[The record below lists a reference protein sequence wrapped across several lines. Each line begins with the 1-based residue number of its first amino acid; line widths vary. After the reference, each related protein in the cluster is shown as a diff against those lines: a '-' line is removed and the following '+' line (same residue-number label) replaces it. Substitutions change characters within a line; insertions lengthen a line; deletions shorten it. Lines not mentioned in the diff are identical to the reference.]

1 MNKNIYNQV
10 STTKI
15 VWNILHSY
23 GFKLFAFC
31 FLCLI
36 GASSWAADTYIYRSD
51 TRITLDSP
59 SFKVKFRYYDADG
72 NNAYWTDPP
81 QLYINGEYVCT
92 LDCIPTGN
100 DGDDKAKEVR
110 PIDGDWV
117 SYETSD
123 YYIVLINPHLSTETT
138 KDPVTS
144 YDVYVE
150 VLPKYIDTERSN
162 YNIKICGNWR
172 TNHVA
177 GIGDGTFYRELS
189 CNIDIDRGIFSSK
202 KGTFTRPTDKV
213 IQYNVNDLKQPSK
226 DYKYGFYFYD
236 NDDYKKELSKTILP
250 EKVLNTENL
259 VRITGMSNT
268 TDYTFYTRQTL
279 ENDSISYGKSGK
291 TGKVK
296 FYRNEGKSDLIK
308 GFYSPKNLSLAPS
321 SQWDKSVYINWEIT
335 NSKKDKDGKWHVY
348 RKNGKYN
355 NTEEYTLLA
364 KLDALSYT
372 DESAELNYNK
382 EYTYKVAFVPSE
394 WTQEGGTMAIASD
407 LSTYNKEPVKI
418 KFENNLFS
426 NFNITAGETEATL
439 RWNVPGFPNSNYK
452 IKINRRLS
460 SLNDDAWET
469 IHEIPVTNPKETDY
483 EWTDKTLNSPC
494 DVYDYLLSVNTT
506 DSVFTSSIE
515 SGKLTSTTTITEV
528 KASYGDYADMVRI
541 HWKVKQVGTAP
552 STFEV
557 YRRMLGDETSQWTKI
572 HTIVGT
578 NDSYSYED
586 LSATP
591 GEYYEYRVQSSI
603 TCDPGPSNTTY
614 KSTDGF
620 AMATGSVSGR
630 ITYGTGMAVKGAK
643 VRAVLAADADY
654 TPKNSQFHS
663 LMVSNVNGGITLP
676 IDKDKAKTL
685 ASEDGS
691 FSTQMWFRIGSKSSD
706 TPMLLDVYNNF
717 SIWAKRDSTEGGWN
731 MMMRVPGTNS
741 NYQDVDAGMHVTTD
755 VFYHLTYT
763 YERPT
768 NTWTLYLTKDTAIIA
783 KHTFQAG
790 KGIDLTKIPESKR
803 AIAFGTNISKLDQ
816 YMFNGFID
824 DIRWWRK
831 ALTEEEILRN
841 YGRQLAGY
849 ENDLALY
856 WPLNEN
862 INGQTTAYDYSKT
875 NDIANGMHGNIG
887 PGSKP
892 MPITAPYEEL
902 SICNY
907 TNEEGEYTITG
918 IPLLGEGVTYD
929 IIPSMG
935 IHRFS
940 TEKEPL
946 FISKNSIE
954 HSSIDFMDV
963 SSFKVEGVV
972 YYENTRH
979 PVEGCKIKID
989 GEGCV
994 YNNRE
999 AKTDSEGR
1007 FTISVP
1013 IGEHYITIEKQGHTF
1028 ENGGRYPADPDSVGL
1043 THNFDRE
1050 INGLS
1055 FTDVTKATV
1064 VGRVCGGNIQAA
1076 MPMVF
1081 GKSVANIGQ
1090 AVITLQ
1096 PEKDC
1101 KMNVVEI
1108 QDELSSQIVNNK
1120 DSILYTNPQ
1129 DTTIR
1134 SIAYVKGGNDEDVK
1148 TIVITTDPKSGEFIA
1163 ELPPVPYKVVSVVV
1177 PQHPDS
1183 TNLFSSSLP
1192 RLDASNMLQ
1201 STTDELIVSIDDT
1214 LTCEYNAS
1222 LVMCYRSQPVL
1233 EVTDTAHIDGAFGEI
1248 NAEVHQLDGSVESQ
1262 ATYTKDAVSNTIK
1275 YKFGYPVYITG
1286 NRYGMF
1292 LKAYEMYT
1300 NHDND
1305 NLVNDT
1311 VPLSGVG
1318 VQISNEFDGQTLVWA
1333 ANDTLATPGQIED
1346 IAETDMEL
1354 STLGTGRYAF
1364 LGGLPNIQGDHTLTM
1379 NIVYEVDGVTYSWRP
1394 TDDPFKALVL
1404 GGLPTGSNFVTEG
1417 PSEIIG
1423 VLRDPPGSNSYSMW
1437 EKGTVIERDKYSQI
1451 GFGLEDLDF
1460 RAKFKLGM
1468 SIKAAAGAP
1477 GLYNISIVDAIM
1489 DIDIG
1494 LTTDLH
1500 FVAADYDLAPYC
1512 NIKKTTTFS
1521 KSISTSSSSDFVGAN
1536 GDVFV
1541 GNSTNLT
1548 FGEEREVGLYQI
1560 SNDSIIVDTKDIVS
1574 VGQSFDTHF
1583 AYTQYYI
1590 ENTLIP
1596 NLKLLRNDV
1605 LLPRGTEVN
1614 VTNLKEAKF
1623 VSKLDPTH
1631 PNYGTSNSDKKAWG
1645 EQASDS
1651 TDGPSYTY
1659 YAPKNVTTTDSILYY
1674 NEQIALWEKHLEDN
1688 ESAKVTAIKSNEP
1701 ETNISFDGG
1710 TVYEH
1715 DFQYKNATEGHRID
1729 LDYKTL
1735 INFGVEKGGEFNE
1748 TTGFIFRFN
1757 FNLGPAAIYHD
1768 EDLTFETKGSKYVLA
1783 DAQFTD
1789 AFSVDVYGSPDQTSP
1804 IFYTRGGQSSCP
1816 YEGAVYT
1823 KYHQEGTII
1832 SQPTMQIEVPKL
1844 YCENNM
1850 QTGIPAG
1857 GKAYFT
1863 LELQNNSEIDCDTW
1877 YNLSVVE
1884 ESNPHGAQLLV
1895 DGLGVAR
1902 SYKINGG
1909 KSIIK
1914 TLTLEQGDPSVFDY
1928 ENIKIRLSSQ
1938 CQADPTG
1945 VNGEIADTISLSAYF
1960 VPTCSDIR
1968 LHVLNPTLN
1977 SNTGAVLN
1985 LVVDAYDLN
1994 HKNLRGIE
2002 LQYKVEGDEDWT
2014 VLEKYVT
2021 HEEYKVNNE
2030 ILLEEPEINY
2040 SFDMTHLPDQNYL
2053 FRAITICGAEENPV
2067 NNETPE
2073 ELVVKDMSKPTLIAL
2088 PSPTDGIYNIGD
2100 EISVVFNEEIRDGG
2114 ITKDNISVKG
2124 VLHDAIIEHKV
2135 AFQSNGT
2142 SPAST
2147 ESTFDLYNNE
2157 FTIGL
2162 WMNYSAPGT
2171 ILSHGTTENNF
2182 KAEITPDNLLMIS
2195 VAGKDTIVSKTQMK
2209 PNTWLYLN
2217 ISVEPY
2223 NETHAKINASCAF
2236 DAESRELIKEGLLAT
2251 HYGRG
2256 VFNIGGSMIGAIHDV
2271 TLWNHVR
2278 SAEKAF
2284 SSMYNSFAPYTSGLI
2299 GYWKMTEGKG
2309 LIAHDSARNRHMA
2322 MPSNNSW
2329 FLNSPN
2335 ISMHLP
2341 EDGYANV
2348 NISNCPMSATDD
2360 FLVELWFKGDKSI
2373 VGQDTLRSS
2382 VLAIG
2387 DSILDIRTKPSR
2399 LGYTIEIETKGNTKK
2414 ANVENSLDQSW
2425 HHIALNV
2432 LNGTKGTSTLYYDGE
2447 VCTQFN
2453 AGELPPL
2460 AYDQITLGA
2469 RMTINSNGD
2478 TTYSQ
2483 TMKNAAFDE
2492 LRIWK
2497 GTYSAGFIRENMH
2510 KRVDNDLDGLVA
2522 YYPFEKNKLDEYG
2535 QPIMEPDA
2543 SDYSKVPSSIPAKI
2557 FTNTGKES
2565 TDWSSETDVPSLQST
2580 PLQQNVPFSF
2590 VASNRKIAITPT
2602 ADLAQMEG
2610 TTLTISLK
2618 GIYDSNNNIAENIT
2632 WTALVR
2638 QNPLNWIV
2646 NEMNLSKNVDESL
2659 EFHAEISNNG
2669 TETEYWRLD
2678 GIPVWL
2684 EVNNETGTLL
2694 PGEKVKLNFNVLSS
2708 AGIGR
2713 HETVIYLVGNNNI
2726 NTALNIQ
2733 LTVTGD
2739 KPNWNVNPAAYEHS
2753 MAFIGK
2759 LHFINGISNNPDNIV
2774 AAFVKDTICVGV
2786 ASPTYVKRYD
2796 TYFVM
2801 MSIYG
2806 NEPGQKIHF
2815 KAYDANQGIIHHSLI
2830 ASKNKEKVDIYFT
2843 TGKASEGSFDEP
2855 ITLTTTGEIEQVIK
2869 INKGWTWLSLNVEKL
2884 TGSTPNA
2891 VLKPLNCDSTTLLK
2905 GKLSYTQ
2912 YNVESGEW
2920 EGELDTMK
2928 TTEMYKLKYHQS
2940 TSLPVVG
2947 RKVFPNAMPIEV
2959 DPAWNWI
2966 GYIPQNS
2973 MSIADALASLNPQDG
2988 DWIKNQYDF
2997 AVFDSYEWQGT
3008 LKAMTPGEGY
3018 LFYSSM
3024 PQTRTLTYPEATV
3037 AKSRIWRMSDTDNT
3051 ETLRNSD
3058 YPNSMNVIAVVMDG
3072 ETVIH
3077 DAKVYVYADEELR
3090 GQSMVTQKDDRH
3102 FITIHGEDNGAKLRF
3117 EVDID
3122 GKRMEIANPIYFAKD
3137 VLVGSPSQP
3146 YLIQLDNTTSID
3158 CIHIS
3163 NDDDWM
3169 NIVSDSEL
3177 KSVDI
3182 YGLEGRKVYSGTSLG
3197 TMTKVKIQHF
3207 VSGVYVIVLK
3217 TEDGKVFTLSLVK

>member
-36 GASSWAADTYIYRSD
+36 GASSRAADTYMNPVD
-51 TRITLDSP
+51 TKISLDSP
-59 SFKVKFRYYDADG
+59 SFKVEFRYYDADG
-72 NNAYWTDPP
+72 NNAYWTAPP
-81 QLYINGEYVCT
+81 KLYINGEYVCT

-100 DGDDKAKEVR
+100 DGDDDAESLRKYNE
-110 PIDGDWV
+110 DWV
-117 SYETSD
+117 YYNTDD
-123 YYIVLINPHLSTETT
+123 YYVVLIDPRQPEGTT
-138 KDPVTS
+138 N
-144 YDVYVE
+144 YYVYVE

-162 YNIKICGNWR
+162 YTISIRGNWR
-172 TNHVA
+172 TNDFA
-177 GIGDGTFYRELS
+177 GETKSKNLE
-189 CNIDIDRGIFSSK
+189 CTIDIDRGIFYSK
-202 KGTFTRPTDKV
+202 KGNFTRPTDKV

-226 DYKYGFYFYD
+226 GYKYGFYFYD
-236 NDDYKKELSKTILP
+236 NDDYKKEISKTILP
-250 EKVLNTENL
+250 EDVLNTENL

-268 TDYTFYTRQTL
+268 TDYTLYTRQTL

-291 TGKVK
+291 SGKVK

-321 SQWDKSVYINWEIT
+321 SQWDKSVYINWEIS
-335 NSKKDKDGKWHVY
+335 NSKKDNDGKWHVY

-439 RWNVPGFPNSNYK
+439 RWNVPGFPDSNYK

-460 SLNDDAWET
+460 NLNDDAWET
-469 IHEIPVTNPKETDY
+469 IHEIPVTNPKQTDY

-494 DVYDYLLSVNTT
+494 DIYDYLLSVNTA

-557 YRRMLGDETSQWTKI
+557 YRRMLGDATSQWTKI
-572 HTIVGT
+572 HTTVGT
-578 NDSYSYED
+578 SDSYSYED

-620 AMATGSVSGR
+620 AMATGIVSGR
-630 ITYGTGMAVKGAK
+630 ITYGTGMGVKGVK

-663 LMVSNVNGGITLP
+663 MMVSNVSGGITLP
-676 IDKDKAKTL
+676 LDKDKAKTL

-790 KGIDLTKIPESKR
+790 KDIDLTKIPENKR

-841 YGRQLAGY
+841 YGRQLAGN
-849 ENDLALY
+849 ENNLALY

-902 SICNY
+902 SICSY
-907 TNEEGEYTITG
+907 TNADGTYTITG
-918 IPLLGEGVTYD
+918 IPLQGEGVTYD

-935 IHRFS
+935 IHSFS
-940 TEKEPL
+940 IEKEPL
-946 FISKNSIE
+946 FISKNSMV
-954 HSSIDFMDV
+954 HNSIDFMDV

-989 GEGCV
+989 GEGCF

-1013 IGEHYITIEKQGHTF
+1013 IGEHYISIEKQGHTF
-1028 ENGGRYPADPDSVGL
+1028 ENGGRYPADPDSLGL

-1055 FTDVTKATV
+1055 FTDFTKATV

-1108 QDELSSQIVNNK
+1108 QDELSSDIVNNK
-1120 DSILYTNPQ
+1120 DSISYTNPNN
-1129 DTTIR
+1129 DIK
-1134 SIAYVKGGNDEDVK
+1134 SLAYVKGGDDEDVK

-1201 STTDELIVSIDDT
+1201 STTDELIIPIEGTTENDT
-1214 LTCEYNAS
+1214 LTCEYHAS
-1222 LVMCYRSQPVL
+1222 LVMCYRSQPQL
-1233 EVTDTAHIDGAFGEI
+1233 EVSDSAHVDGAFGDI
-1248 NAEVHQLDGSVESQ
+1248 LAEVNNLDGSVDTLE
-1262 ATYTKDAVSNTIK
+1262 TYSLNPENGAPIYK
-1275 YKFGYPVYITG
+1275 YDYPVYSTG
-1286 NRYGMF
+1286 KRYSML
-1292 LKAYEMYT
+1292 LKAYELYA

-1305 NLVNDT
+1305 NIVNDT
-1311 VPLSGVG
+1311 VPLSGASVR
-1318 VQISNEFDGQTLVWA
+1318 ISNEFDGKTLVWG
-1333 ANDTLATPGQIED
+1333 ANDTLATPGQIEKV
-1346 IAETDMEL
+1346 AETPMEL
-1354 STLGTGRYAF
+1354 STLGTARYAF

-1379 NIVYEVDGVTYSWRP
+1379 NIVYEVDGVTYSWKP

-1417 PSEIIG
+1417 PRDIIG

-1437 EKGTVIERDKYSQI
+1437 EKGTVIERDMYST
-1451 GFGLEDLDF
+1451 GVFNVEDLDL
-1460 RAKFKLGM
+1460 RVKL
-1468 SIKAAAGAP
+1468 KAGATTEEALGVP
-1477 GLYNISIVDAIM
+1477 GIYTIMELQSIA

-1494 LTTDLH
+1494 LTTDFSVGH
-1500 FVAADYDLAPYC
+1500 TEYDNKYT
-1512 NIKKTTTFS
+1512 IKKTTTFS
-1521 KSISTSSSSDFVGAN
+1521 ESISTSSSSDFVGAN

-1574 VGQSFDTHF
+1574 VGQSFETFF

-1605 LLPRGTEVN
+1605 LLPRGTQVN

-1631 PNYGTSNSDKKAWG
+1631 PNYGTSNNDKKAWG

-1659 YAPKNVTTTDSILYY
+1659 YAPQEVTTTDSILHY
-1674 NEQIALWEKHLEDN
+1674 NEQIAQWKKFLEDN
-1688 ESAKVTAIKSNEP
+1688 ESAKVTAIKSNKSEK
-1701 ETNISFDGG
+1701 NISFDGG
-1710 TVYEH
+1710 SVYEH
-1715 DFQYKNATEGHRID
+1715 DYQYKNATDGYLTNLEW
-1729 LDYKTL
+1729 KTL
-1735 INFGVEKGGEFNE
+1735 LNFGIES
-1748 TTGFIFRFN
+1748 GFSINKVGFSGRFN
-1757 FNLGPAAIYHD
+1757 FNVGPGATHHSEKVD
-1768 EDLTFETKGSKYVLA
+1768 SETKVSKYVLA

-1909 KSIIK
+1909 KSITK

-1945 VNGEIADTISLSAYF
+1945 VNGEIADTISISAYF

-1977 SNTGAVLN
+1977 SNTGAVQN

-2021 HEEYKVNNE
+2021 KEEYKVNNE
-2030 ILLEEPEINY
+2030 ILLKEPEINY

-2147 ESTFDLYNNE
+2147 ESTFELYNNE
-2157 FTIGL
+2157 FTTGL

-2309 LIAHDSARNRHMA
+2309 LIAHDSARNRHMT

-2447 VCTQFN
+2447 VCAQFN

-2469 RMTINSNGD
+2469 RMSINSNGD

-2510 KRVDNDLDGLVA
+2510 KRVDNDLNGLVA

-2543 SDYSKVPSSIPAKI
+2543 SDHSKVPSSIPAKI

-2610 TTLTISLK
+2610 TTLTVSLK

-2638 QNPLNWIV
+2638 QNPLNWTV

-2815 KAYDANQGIIHHSLI
+2815 KAYDANQGIIYHSLST
-2830 ASKNKEKVDIYFT
+2830 SKNGKLENILFKTD
-2843 TGKASEGSFDEP
+2843 KASEGSFEEP
-2855 ITLTTTGEIEQVIK
+2855 VILTTTGEIEQVIK
-2869 INKGWTWLSLNVEKL
+2869 INKGWTWLSLNVDKSSE
-2884 TGSTPNA
+2884 STPST
-2891 VLKPLNCDSTTLLK
+2891 VLKPLNCDSTALLK
-2905 GKLSYTQ
+2905 GKLSFAQ
-2912 YNVESGEW
+2912 YNAENEEW
-2920 EGELDTMK
+2920 QGELKSLTV
-2928 TTEMYKLKYHQS
+2928 TEMYKLKYHQQ

-2947 RKVFPNAMPIEV
+2947 RRVNPNATPISI
-2959 DPAWNWI
+2959 DSGWNWI
-2966 GYIPQNS
+2966 GYIPRTS
-2973 MSIADALASLNPQDG
+2973 LSVADALASLNPQDG
-2988 DWIKNQYDF
+2988 DWVKNQYDF
-2997 AVFDSYEWQGT
+2997 AVFDNYEWQGT

-3182 YGLEGRKVYSGTSLG
+3182 YGLEGRKVYSGTSLD

-3207 VSGVYVIVLK
+3207 VSGVYIIVLK

>member
-36 GASSWAADTYIYRSD
+36 GASSRAADTYMNPVD
-51 TRITLDSP
+51 TKISLDSP
-59 SFKVKFRYYDADG
+59 SFKVEFRYYDADG
-72 NNAYWTDPP
+72 NNAYWTGHPK
-81 QLYINGEYVCT
+81 LYINNKEICT

-100 DGDDKAKEVR
+100 GGDDDAEDLR
-110 PIDGDWV
+110 DYDNDWV
-117 SYETSD
+117 SYDTDD
-123 YYIVLINPHLSTETT
+123 YYIVLINPYKTGS
-138 KDPVTS
+138 S
-144 YDVYVE
+144 YWVYVE
-150 VLPKYIDTERSN
+150 VMPKYIDTERSN

-189 CNIDIDRGIFSSK
+189 CDIDIEKGIFSK
-202 KGTFTRPTDKV
+202 KNGDFTRPGDGI
-213 IQYNVNDLKQPSK
+213 IQYNVTGLKEHNK
-226 DYKYGFYFYD
+226 GYKYGFYFYD
-236 NDDYKKELSKTILP
+236 NDDYKKELSKT
-250 EKVLNTENL
+250 VLAKDVVNTGNS

-279 ENDSISYGKSGK
+279 EKEGVKYGSENK
-291 TGKVK
+291 TGNVK
-296 FYRNEGKSDLIK
+296 FYRNVEESDLIK
-308 GFYSPKNLSLAPS
+308 GFCSPKNLSLAPS

-335 NSKKDKDGKWHVY
+335 NSKKDNDGRWYIY

-355 NTEEYTLLA
+355 DAEEYSLLA

-394 WTQEGGTMAIASD
+394 WTQEGGTMSIASD

-439 RWNVPGFPNSNYK
+439 RWNVPGFPNSNSNYK

-460 SLNDDAWET
+460 SLNDDSWET
-469 IHEIPVTNPKETDY
+469 IHEIPVTNPKQTDY
-483 EWTDKTLNSPC
+483 EWSDKTLNSPC
-494 DVYDYLLSVNTT
+494 DVYDYFLSVNTT
-506 DSVFTSSIE
+506 DSVFTSPTE
-515 SGKLTSTTTITEV
+515 SGKLNSTTTITEV
-528 KASYGDYADMVRI
+528 KASYGDYANMVRI

-557 YRRMLGDETSQWTKI
+557 YRRMLGDATSQWTKI
-572 HTIVGT
+572 HTTVGT

-603 TCDPGPSNTTY
+603 TCDPGPSNITY

-620 AMATGSVSGR
+620 AMSTGIVSGR
-630 ITYGTGMAVKGAK
+630 ITYGTGMGVKGVK
-643 VRAVLAADADY
+643 VSAVLASDADY
-654 TPKNSQFHS
+654 TPQKSQFHS
-663 LMVSNVNGGITLP
+663 LMVSNVSGGITLP
-676 IDKDKAKTL
+676 LDKDKAKTL

-768 NTWTLYLTKDTAIIA
+768 NTWTLYLTKDAAIIA

-790 KGIDLTKIPESKR
+790 KDIDLTKIPESKR

-824 DIRWWRK
+824 DVRWWRK

-841 YGRQLAGY
+841 YGRQLAGN
-849 ENDLALY
+849 ENNLALY

-902 SICNY
+902 SICSY
-907 TNEEGEYTITG
+907 TNADGTYTITG
-918 IPLLGEGVTYD
+918 IPLQGEGVTYD

-935 IHRFS
+935 IHSFS

-946 FISKNSIE
+946 FISKNSMV
-954 HSSIDFMDV
+954 HNSIDFMDV

-979 PVEGCKIKID
+979 PVEGCNIKID
-989 GEGCV
+989 GEGCF

-1013 IGEHYITIEKQGHTF
+1013 IGEHYISIEKQGHTF
-1028 ENGGRYPADPDSVGL
+1028 ENGGRYPADPDSLGL

-1050 INGLS
+1050 INSLS

-1120 DSILYTNPQ
+1120 DSISYTNPNN
-1129 DTTIR
+1129 DIK
-1134 SIAYVKGGNDEDVK
+1134 SLAYVKGGDDEDVK

-1201 STTDELIVSIDDT
+1201 PTTDELIIPIEGTTENDT
-1214 LTCEYNAS
+1214 LTCEYHAS
-1222 LVMCYRSQPVL
+1222 LVMRYRSQPQL
-1233 EVTDTAHIDGAFGEI
+1233 EVSDSAHVDGAFGDI
-1248 NAEVHQLDGSVESQ
+1248 LAEVNNLDGSVDTLETYSLNPESG
-1262 ATYTKDAVSNTIK
+1262 APIYK
-1275 YKFGYPVYITG
+1275 YGYPVYSTG
-1286 NRYGMF
+1286 NRYSML
-1292 LKAYEMYT
+1292 LKAYELYT

-1305 NLVNDT
+1305 NIVNDT
-1311 VPLSGVG
+1311 VPLSGVN
-1318 VQISNEFDGQTLVWA
+1318 VRISNEFDGETLVWG
-1333 ANDTLATPGQIED
+1333 ANDTLATPGQIEKV
-1346 IAETDMEL
+1346 AETPMEL
-1354 STLGTGRYAF
+1354 SALGTARYAF

-1379 NIVYEVDGVTYSWRP
+1379 NIVYEVDGITYSWKP

-1404 GGLPTGSNFVTEG
+1404 GGLPTGSNFVTKG
-1417 PSEIIG
+1417 PNEIIG
-1423 VLRDPPGSNSYSMW
+1423 VLRDPPGSNSYAM
-1437 EKGTVIERDKYSQI
+1437 IEQGVVSETNKRSTSYLKVDNSGFNVKLKCGGSVTTAT
-1451 GFGLEDLDF
+1451 GFGIYTINRLES
-1460 RAKFKLGM
+1460 R
-1468 SIKAAAGAP
+1468 
-1477 GLYNISIVDAIM
+1477 V
-1489 DIDIG
+1489 DIDLG
-1494 LTTDLH
+1494 LTTDVYWH
-1500 FVAADYDLAPYC
+1500 PEKWSNSSREV
-1512 NIKKTTTFS
+1512 TTFT
-1521 KSISTSSSSDFVGAN
+1521 KSVSTSSSNDFVGAK
-1536 GDVFV
+1536 GDIYI
-1541 GNSTNLT
+1541 GKSTNIT
-1548 FGEEREVGLYQI
+1548 FGKEREVGLYKTT
-1560 SNDSIIVDTKDIVS
+1560 NDSIIVDTQEIIA
-1574 VGQSFDTHF
+1574 VGQDFDTHF
-1583 AYTQYYI
+1583 MYTQYYI

-1596 NLKLLRNDV
+1596 NLISLRNNL
-1605 LLPRGTEVN
+1605 LLPSGTKVDEG
-1614 VTNLKEAKF
+1614 NLKEAKF

-1631 PNYGTSNSDKKAWG
+1631 PNYGTSNSDKEVWK

-1651 TDGPSYTY
+1651 TDTDGPSYTY
-1659 YAPKNVTTTDSILYY
+1659 YLPINASSIDSVLFY
-1674 NEQIALWEKHLEDN
+1674 NEQIAAWETHLRKN
-1688 ESAKVTAIKSNEP
+1688 
-1701 ETNISFDGG
+1701 ETNKANAIATNKPSKNISLDGG
-1710 TVYEH
+1710 TIYEDSYIKSIGDG
-1715 DFQYKNATEGHRID
+1715 DFYE
-1729 LDYKTL
+1729 LDYDVLFNGSIETGGA
-1735 INFGVEKGGEFNE
+1735 INESFGIYGKLFCKIGGGKHE
-1748 TTGFIFRFN
+1748 TTDTMKDTVTTCKF
-1757 FNLGPAAIYHD
+1757 
-1768 EDLTFETKGSKYVLA
+1768 VLA
-1783 DAQFTD
+1783 DGQFTD
-1789 AFSVDVYGSPDQTSP
+1789 AFSIDIYDNETGISP

-1909 KSIIK
+1909 KSITK
-1914 TLTLEQGDPSVFDY
+1914 TLTLEQGDPSVFNY

-1945 VNGEIADTISLSAYF
+1945 VNGEIADTISISAYF

-2014 VLEKYVT
+2014 ILERYVT

-2195 VAGKDTIVSKTQMK
+2195 IAGKDTIVSKTQMK

-2309 LIAHDSARNRHMA
+2309 LIAHDSARNRHLT

-2335 ISMHLP
+2335 ISLHLP
-2341 EDGYANV
+2341 ENGYANV
-2348 NISNCPMSATDD
+2348 NISNCPTSATDD
-2360 FLVELWFKGDKSI
+2360 YLIELWFKGDKTI
-2373 VGQDTLRSS
+2373 IEQDTLRSS
-2382 VLAIG
+2382 IFTIG
-2387 DSILDIRTKPSR
+2387 DSLLDISTRPAR
-2399 LGYTIEIETKGNTKK
+2399 LGYNIEIETNGKIKKTK
-2414 ANVENSLDQSW
+2414 VDNSLDQSW

-2447 VCTQFN
+2447 ICAQFK

-2460 AYDQITLGA
+2460 SYEQLTLGA
-2469 RMTINSNGD
+2469 RMTINSKGD
-2478 TTYSQ
+2478 TIYTQ
-2483 TMKNAAFDE
+2483 TLKNAAFDE

-2497 GTYSAGFIRENMH
+2497 GTYSAGVIRENMH
-2510 KRVDNDLDGLVA
+2510 KRIDNDLDGLVA
-2522 YYPFEKNKLDEYG
+2522 YYPFEKNKLDDYG
-2535 QPIMEPDA
+2535 QPIMEADA
-2543 SDYSKVPSSIPAKI
+2543 SDHSKVPSSTPAKV
-2557 FTNTGKES
+2557 FTNTGQES
-2565 TDWSSETDVPSLQST
+2565 TDWSSENDVPSLQSA
-2580 PLQQNVPFSF
+2580 PLQQNVPFTF
-2590 VASNRKIAITPT
+2590 VASNRKILITPT

-2610 TTLTISLK
+2610 ATLTVSLK
-2618 GIYDSNNNIAENIT
+2618 GIYDKNNNIAENIT
-2632 WTALVR
+2632 WTALVS
-2638 QNPLNWIV
+2638 QNPLNWTV
-2646 NEMNLSKNVDESL
+2646 NEMSLSKNVNESL
-2659 EFHAEISNNG
+2659 EFHAEITNNG
-2669 TETEYWRLD
+2669 TEAEYWRLD
-2678 GIPVWL
+2678 GMPIWL
-2684 EVNNETGTLL
+2684 ETSNETGTLL
-2694 PGEKVKLNFNVLSS
+2694 PGEKTTLNFNVLSS

-2713 HETVIYLVGNNNI
+2713 HEAVMYLVGNNNI

-2739 KPNWNVNPAAYEHS
+2739 KPNWSVNPAAYENS
-2753 MAFIGK
+2753 MSFIGK
-2759 LHFINGISNNPDNIV
+2759 LNLTHGLSDNPDNIV
-2774 AAFVKDTICVGV
+2774 AAFVRDTICVGV
-2786 ASPTYVKRYD
+2786 ANPTYVKRYD

-2806 NEPGQKIHF
+2806 NNSNEKIHF
-2815 KAYDANQGIIHHSLI
+2815 KSYDANQGIIHHSLI

-3018 LFYSSM
+3018 LFYSAI
-3024 PQTRTLTYPEATV
+3024 PQTRTLTYPDAIV
-3037 AKSRIWRMSDTDNT
+3037 AEGRIRKMSNLDNT
-3051 ETLRNSD
+3051 ETWHNTN
-3058 YPNSMNVIAVVMDG
+3058 YPNNMNVIAIVMDG
-3072 ETVIH
+3072 ETVVH
-3077 DAKVYVYADEELR
+3077 DAKVYVYAEQELR
-3090 GQSMVTQKDDRH
+3090 GQSTVTQKNYRH
-3102 FITIHGEDNGAKLRF
+3102 FITIHGENNGTKMRF

-3122 GKRMEIANPIYFAKD
+3122 GKRVEIAKPVYFAKD
-3137 VLVGSPSQP
+3137 VLVGTPSQP

-3158 CIHIS
+3158 EIQIS

-3182 YGLEGRKVYSGTSLG
+3182 YGLDGRKIYSSTSLG
-3197 TMTKVKIQHF
+3197 TMAKVRIQHF

-3217 TEDGKVFTLSLVK
+3217 TEDGKLYTLSIVK

>member
-36 GASSWAADTYIYRSD
+36 GASSRAADTYMNPVD
-51 TRITLDSP
+51 TKISLDSP
-59 SFKVKFRYYDADG
+59 SFKVEFRYYDADG
-72 NNAYWTDPP
+72 NNAYWTAPP

-100 DGDDKAKEVR
+100 DGDDDAESLRKYNE
-110 PIDGDWV
+110 DWV
-117 SYETSD
+117 YYNTDD
-123 YYIVLINPHLSTETT
+123 YYVVLIDPRQPEGTT
-138 KDPVTS
+138 N
-144 YDVYVE
+144 YYVYVE

-162 YNIKICGNWR
+162 YTIKICGNWR

-226 DYKYGFYFYD
+226 GYKYGFYFYD

-335 NSKKDKDGKWHVY
+335 NSKKDKDGKWYVY

-355 NTEEYTLLA
+355 NTEEYSLLA

-439 RWNVPGFPNSNYK
+439 RWNVPGFPDSNYK

-494 DVYDYLLSVNTT
+494 DIYDYLLSVNTA

-630 ITYGTGMAVKGAK
+630 ITYGTGMAVKGVK
-643 VRAVLAADADY
+643 VRAVLAADTDY

-663 LMVSNVNGGITLP
+663 MMVSNVSGGITLP
-676 IDKDKAKTL
+676 LDKDKAKTL

-875 NDIANGMHGNIG
+875 NDIANDMHGNIG

-907 TNEEGEYTITG
+907 TNEEGKYTITG
-918 IPLLGEGVTYD
+918 IPLLGKGVTYD

-935 IHRFS
+935 IHCFS

-979 PVEGCKIKID
+979 PVEDCKIKID
-989 GEGCV
+989 GEGCF

-1013 IGEHYITIEKQGHTF
+1013 IGEHYISIEKQGHTF

-1108 QDELSSQIVNNK
+1108 QDELSSEIVNNK

-1222 LVMCYRSQPVL
+1222 LVMRYRSQPQL
-1233 EVTDTAHIDGAFGEI
+1233 EVSDSAHVDGAFGDI
-1248 NAEVHQLDGSVESQ
+1248 TAEVNNLDGSVDTLETYSLNPESG
-1262 ATYTKDAVSNTIK
+1262 APIYK
-1275 YKFGYPVYITG
+1275 YGYPVYSTG
-1286 NRYGMF
+1286 NRYSML
-1292 LKAYEMYT
+1292 LKAYELYA

-1305 NLVNDT
+1305 NIVNDT
-1311 VPLSGVG
+1311 VPLSGASVI
-1318 VQISNEFDGQTLVWA
+1318 ISNEFDGETLVWG
-1333 ANDTLATPGQIED
+1333 ANDTLATPGQIEQV
-1346 IAETDMEL
+1346 AETPMEL
-1354 STLGTGRYAF
+1354 SALGTARYTF

-1379 NIVYEVDGVTYSWRP
+1379 NIVYEVDGVTYNWRP

-1417 PSEIIG
+1417 PNEIIG
-1423 VLRDPPGSNSYSMW
+1423 VLRDPPGSNSYAM
-1437 EKGTVIERDKYSQI
+1437 IEQGVVTETYKRSTSYLKVDNSGFNVKLKCGGSATTAT
-1451 GFGLEDLDF
+1451 GFGIYTVN
-1460 RAKFKLGM
+1460 KLQ
-1468 SIKAAAGAP
+1468 SKA
-1477 GLYNISIVDAIM
+1477 
-1489 DIDIG
+1489 DIDVG
-1494 LTTDLH
+1494 LTTDVYWH
-1500 FVAADYDLAPYC
+1500 PEKWSNSSREV
-1512 NIKKTTTFS
+1512 TTFT
-1521 KSISTSSSSDFVGAN
+1521 KSISTSSSNDFVGAK
-1536 GDVFV
+1536 GDIYI
-1541 GNSTNLT
+1541 GKSTNIT
-1548 FGEEREVGLYQI
+1548 FGKEREVGLYKTT
-1560 SNDSIIVDTKDIVS
+1560 NDSIIIDTQEIIA
-1574 VGQSFDTHF
+1574 VGQDFDTHF
-1583 AYTQYYI
+1583 MYTQYYI

-1596 NLKLLRNDV
+1596 NLISLRNNL
-1605 LLPRGTEVN
+1605 LLPSGTKVDEG
-1614 VTNLKEAKF
+1614 NLKEAKF

-1631 PNYGTSNSDKKAWG
+1631 PNYGTSNSDKEVWK

-1659 YAPKNVTTTDSILYY
+1659 YLPINASSIDSVLFY
-1674 NEQIALWEKHLEDN
+1674 NEQIAAWETHLRKN
-1688 ESAKVTAIKSNEP
+1688 
-1701 ETNISFDGG
+1701 ETNKANAIATNRPSKNISLDGG
-1710 TVYEH
+1710 TIYEDSH
-1715 DFQYKNATEGHRID
+1715 IKSIGDGDFYE
-1729 LDYKTL
+1729 LDYDVLFHGSLETGGA
-1735 INFGVEKGGEFNE
+1735 INESFGIYGKFFCEIGGGKHE
-1748 TTGFIFRFN
+1748 TTDTMKDSVTTCKF
-1757 FNLGPAAIYHD
+1757 
-1768 EDLTFETKGSKYVLA
+1768 VLA
-1783 DAQFTD
+1783 DGQFTD
-1789 AFSVDVYGSPDQTSP
+1789 AFSIDIYDDETGISP

-1823 KYHQEGTII
+1823 KYHQKGTII

-1909 KSIIK
+1909 KSITK

-2014 VLEKYVT
+2014 ILEKYVT

-2147 ESTFDLYNNE
+2147 ESTFELYNNE
-2157 FTIGL
+2157 FTTGL

-2195 VAGKDTIVSKTQMK
+2195 IAGKDTIVSKTQMK

-2309 LIAHDSARNRHMA
+2309 LIAHDSARNRHMT

-2373 VGQDTLRSS
+2373 VGQDTLKSS

-2447 VCTQFN
+2447 VCAQFN

-2510 KRVDNDLDGLVA
+2510 KRVDNDLNGLVA

-2543 SDYSKVPSSIPAKI
+2543 SDHSKVPSSIPAKI

-2610 TTLTISLK
+2610 TTLTVSLK

-2638 QNPLNWIV
+2638 QNPLNWTV

-2708 AGIGR
+2708 VGIGR

-2815 KAYDANQGIIHHSLI
+2815 KAYDANQGIIYHSLST
-2830 ASKNKEKVDIYFT
+2830 SKNGKLENILFKTD
-2843 TGKASEGSFDEP
+2843 KASEGSFEEP
-2855 ITLTTTGEIEQVIK
+2855 VVLTTTGEIEQVIK
-2869 INKGWTWLSLNVEKL
+2869 INKGWTWLSLNVDKSSE
-2884 TGSTPNA
+2884 STPSA
-2891 VLKPLNCDSTTLLK
+2891 VLKPLNCDSTALLK
-2905 GKLSYTQ
+2905 GKLSFAQ
-2912 YNVESGEW
+2912 YNAENEEW
-2920 EGELDTMK
+2920 QGELKYLTV
-2928 TTEMYKLKYHQS
+2928 TEMYKLKYHQQ

-2947 RKVFPNAMPIEV
+2947 RKVNPNATPISI
-2959 DPAWNWI
+2959 DSGWNWI
-2966 GYIPQNS
+2966 GYIPRTS
-2973 MSIADALASLNPQDG
+2973 LSVADALASLNPQDG
-2988 DWIKNQYDF
+2988 DWVKNQYDF
-2997 AVFDSYEWQGT
+2997 AVFDNYEWQGT

-3051 ETLRNSD
+3051 ETLRNSS
-3058 YPNSMNVIAVVMDG
+3058 YPNNMNVIAVVMDG

-3077 DAKVYVYADEELR
+3077 DAKVYVYANEELR

-3207 VSGVYVIVLK
+3207 VSGVYIIVLK

>member
-36 GASSWAADTYIYRSD
+36 GASSRAADTYMNPVD
-51 TRITLDSP
+51 TKISLDSP
-59 SFKVKFRYYDADG
+59 SFKVEFRYYDADG
-72 NNAYWTDPP
+72 NNAYWTGHPK
-81 QLYINGEYVCT
+81 LYINNKEICT

-100 DGDDKAKEVR
+100 GGDDDAEDLR
-110 PIDGDWV
+110 DYDNDWV
-117 SYETSD
+117 SYDTDD
-123 YYIVLINPHLSTETT
+123 YYIVLINPYKTGS
-138 KDPVTS
+138 S
-144 YDVYVE
+144 YWVYVE
-150 VLPKYIDTERSN
+150 VMPKYIDTERSN

-189 CNIDIDRGIFSSK
+189 CDIDIEKGIFSK
-202 KGTFTRPTDKV
+202 KNGDFTRPGDGI
-213 IQYNVNDLKQPSK
+213 IQYNVTGLKEHNK
-226 DYKYGFYFYD
+226 GYKYGFYFYD
-236 NDDYKKELSKTILP
+236 NDDYKKELSKT
-250 EKVLNTENL
+250 VLAKDVVNTGNS

-279 ENDSISYGKSGK
+279 EKEGVKYGSENK
-291 TGKVK
+291 TGNVK
-296 FYRNEGKSDLIK
+296 FYRNVEESDLIK
-308 GFYSPKNLSLAPS
+308 GFCSPKNLSLAPS
-321 SQWDKSVYINWEIT
+321 SQWDKSVYINWEIS
-335 NSKKDKDGKWHVY
+335 NSKKDNDGKWHVY

-439 RWNVPGFPNSNYK
+439 RWNVPGFPDSNYK

-494 DVYDYLLSVNTT
+494 DIYDYLLSVNTA

-603 TCDPGPSNTTY
+603 TCDSVPSNTTY

-630 ITYGTGMAVKGAK
+630 ITYGTGMAVKGVK

-663 LMVSNVNGGITLP
+663 MMVSNVSGGITLP
-676 IDKDKAKTL
+676 LDKDKAKTL

-875 NDIANGMHGNIG
+875 NDIANDMHGNIG

-907 TNEEGEYTITG
+907 TNEEGKYTITG

-935 IHRFS
+935 IHCFS

-989 GEGCV
+989 GEGCL

-1013 IGEHYITIEKQGHTF
+1013 IGEHYISIEKQGHTF
-1028 ENGGRYPADPDSVGL
+1028 ENGGRYPADPDSLGL

-1108 QDELSSQIVNNK
+1108 QDELSSEIVNNK
-1120 DSILYTNPQ
+1120 DSLLYTNPQ

-1305 NLVNDT
+1305 NIVNDT

-1437 EKGTVIERDKYSQI
+1437 EKGTVIERDMYSQG
-1451 GFGLEDLDF
+1451 GFGLEDLDL
-1460 RAKFKLGM
+1460 RGKFKLGM
-1468 SIKAAAGAP
+1468 SIKAAAGVP

-1500 FVAADYDLAPYC
+1500 FFAADYDLEPYC

-1560 SNDSIIVDTKDIVS
+1560 SHDSIIVDTKDIVS

-1735 INFGVEKGGEFNE
+1735 INFGLEKGGEVNE
-1748 TTGFIFRFN
+1748 STGFIFRFN
-1757 FNLGPAAIYHD
+1757 VNLGPAAIYHD
-1768 EDLTFETKGSKYVLA
+1768 EDLTFETKVSKYVLA

-1850 QTGIPAG
+1850 QTSIPAG

-1909 KSIIK
+1909 KSITK

-1945 VNGEIADTISLSAYF
+1945 VNGEIADTISISAYF

-1977 SNTGAVLN
+1977 SNTGAVQN

-2021 HEEYKVNNE
+2021 KEEYKVNNE

-2147 ESTFDLYNNE
+2147 ESTFELYNNE
-2157 FTIGL
+2157 FTTGL

-2309 LIAHDSARNRHMA
+2309 LIAHDSARNRHMT

-2543 SDYSKVPSSIPAKI
+2543 SDHSKVPSSIPAKI
-2557 FTNTGKES
+2557 FTNTGEES

-2590 VASNRKIAITPT
+2590 VTSNRKIAITPT

-2610 TTLTISLK
+2610 TTLTVSLK

-2638 QNPLNWIV
+2638 QNPLNWTV

-2694 PGEKVKLNFNVLSS
+2694 PGEKAKLNFNVLSS

-2759 LHFINGISNNPDNIV
+2759 LHFINSISNNPDNIV

-2815 KAYDANQGIIHHSLI
+2815 KAYDANQGIIYHSLST
-2830 ASKNKEKVDIYFT
+2830 SKNGKLENILFKTD
-2843 TGKASEGSFDEP
+2843 KASEGSFEEP
-2855 ITLTTTGEIEQVIK
+2855 VILTTTGEIEQVIK
-2869 INKGWTWLSLNVEKL
+2869 INKGWTWLSLNVDKSSE
-2884 TGSTPNA
+2884 STPSA
-2891 VLKPLNCDSTTLLK
+2891 VLKPLNCDSTALLK
-2905 GKLSYTQ
+2905 GKLSFAQ
-2912 YNVESGEW
+2912 YNAENEEW
-2920 EGELDTMK
+2920 QGELKSLTV
-2928 TTEMYKLKYHQS
+2928 TEMYKLKYHQQ

-2947 RKVFPNAMPIEV
+2947 RRVNPNATPISI
-2959 DPAWNWI
+2959 DSGWNWI
-2966 GYIPQNS
+2966 GYIPRTS
-2973 MSIADALASLNPQDG
+2973 MSVADALASLNPQDG
-2988 DWIKNQYDF
+2988 DWVKNQYDF
-2997 AVFDSYEWQGT
+2997 AVFDNYEWQGT

-3058 YPNSMNVIAVVMDG
+3058 YPNNMNVIAVVMDG

-3117 EVDID
+3117 EVDIN

-3217 TEDGKVFTLSLVK
+3217 TEDGKVLTLSLVK

>member
-36 GASSWAADTYIYRSD
+36 GASSRAADTYMNPVD
-51 TRITLDSP
+51 TKISLDSP
-59 SFKVKFRYYDADG
+59 SFKVEFRYYDADG
-72 NNAYWTDPP
+72 NNAYWTEHPK
-81 QLYINGEYVCT
+81 LYINDEWVCT

-100 DGDDKAKEVR
+100 GGDDDAESLRKYNE
-110 PIDGDWV
+110 DWV
-117 SYETSD
+117 YYNTDD
-123 YYIVLINPHLSTETT
+123 YYVVLI
-138 KDPVTS
+138 DPRKPEGSTS
-144 YDVYVE
+144 YYVYVE
-150 VLPKYIDTERSN
+150 VLPKKINTERSN
-162 YNIKICGNWR
+162 YTISIRGNWR
-172 TNHVA
+172 TNDFA
-177 GIGDGTFYRELS
+177 GETKSKNLE
-189 CNIDIDRGIFSSK
+189 CTIDIDRGIFYSK
-202 KGTFTRPTDKV
+202 KGNFTRPTDKV

-226 DYKYGFYFYD
+226 GYKYGFYFYD

-250 EKVLNTENL
+250 ENVLNTENL
-259 VRITGMSNT
+259 VRITGVSNT
-268 TDYTFYTRQTL
+268 SDYTFYTQQTL
-279 ENDSISYGKSGK
+279 EKEGVNYGSSGK
-291 TGKVK
+291 TGNIK
-296 FYRNEGKSDLIK
+296 FYRNEGKSDLIR
-308 GFYSPKNLSLAPS
+308 GFYSPQNLSLAPS
-321 SQWDKSVYINWEIT
+321 SQWDKSVYINWEIS

-439 RWNVPGFPNSNYK
+439 RWNVHGFPDTK
-452 IKINRRLS
+452 HPIKINRRLS
-460 SLNDDAWET
+460 SLNDDSWET
-469 IHEIPVTNPKETDY
+469 IHEIPVTNPKQTDY

-494 DVYDYLLSVNTT
+494 DVYDYFLSVNTA
-506 DSVFTSSIE
+506 DSVFTSSTE
-515 SGKLTSTTTITEV
+515 SGKLNSTTTITEV

-557 YRRMLGDETSQWTKI
+557 YRRMLGDATSQWTKI
-572 HTIVGT
+572 HTTVGT
-578 NDSYSYED
+578 SDSYSYED

-603 TCDPGPSNTTY
+603 TCDSGPSNITY

-620 AMATGSVSGR
+620 SMSTGIVSGR
-630 ITYGTGMAVKGAK
+630 ITYGTGMGVKDVK
-643 VRAVLAADADY
+643 VSAVLASDADY
-654 TPKNSQFHS
+654 TPQKSQFHS
-663 LMVSNVNGGITLP
+663 LMVSNVSGGITLP
-676 IDKDKAKTL
+676 LDKDKAKTL

-731 MMMRVPGTNS
+731 MMMRVPGANS

-768 NTWTLYLTKDTAIIA
+768 NTWTLYLTKDAAIIA

-790 KGIDLTKIPESKR
+790 KDIDLTKIPENKR

-841 YGRQLAGY
+841 YGRQLAGN
-849 ENDLALY
+849 ENNLALY

-902 SICNY
+902 SICSY
-907 TNEEGEYTITG
+907 TNADGTYTITG
-918 IPLLGEGVTYD
+918 IPLQGEGVTYD

-946 FISKNSIE
+946 FISKNSMV
-954 HSSIDFMDV
+954 HNSIDFMDV

-979 PVEGCKIKID
+979 PVEDCKIKID
-989 GEGCV
+989 GEACF

-1013 IGEHYITIEKQGHTF
+1013 IGEHYISIEKQGHTF
-1028 ENGGRYPADPDSVGL
+1028 ENGGRYPADPDSLGL

-1055 FTDVTKATV
+1055 FTDFTKATV

-1120 DSILYTNPQ
+1120 DSISYTNPNN
-1129 DTTIR
+1129 DIK
-1134 SIAYVKGGNDEDVK
+1134 SLAYVKGGDDEDVK

-1177 PQHPDS
+1177 PKHPDS
-1183 TNLFSSSLP
+1183 TSLFSSSLP

-1248 NAEVHQLDGSVESQ
+1248 NAEVHQLDGNVKSQ
-1262 ATYTKDAVSNTIK
+1262 ATYTKDTVSNTIK
-1275 YKFGYPVYITG
+1275 YEFGYPVYITG

-1305 NLVNDT
+1305 NIVNDT

-1318 VQISNEFDGQTLVWA
+1318 VKISNEFDGKTLVWA
-1333 ANDTLATPGQIED
+1333 ANDTLATPGQIEEV
-1346 IAETDMEL
+1346 AEASMEL
-1354 STLGTGRYAF
+1354 STLGTGRYEF

-1379 NIVYEVDGVTYSWRP
+1379 NIVYEVDGVTYSWKP

-1417 PSEIIG
+1417 PREIIG

-1437 EKGTVIERDKYSQI
+1437 EKGTVFENTNTTTKFWGESDS
-1451 GFGLEDLDF
+1451 GLNL
-1460 RAKFKLGM
+1460 KLKLGPSAYSAIGM
-1468 SIKAAAGAP
+1468 P
-1477 GLYNISIVDAIM
+1477 GLYEVANSKSIADITLGINIDAKEESGTITKSTST
-1489 DIDIG
+1489 
-1494 LTTDLH
+1494 LT
-1500 FVAADYDLAPYC
+1500 
-1512 NIKKTTTFS
+1512 

-1541 GNSTNLT
+1541 GNSTNVT
-1548 FGEEREVGLYQI
+1548 FGKEREVGLYQLTEELTI
-1560 SNDSIIVDTKDIVS
+1560 ADTKDIIS
-1574 VGQSFDTHF
+1574 VGKGFNTTF
-1583 AYTQYYI
+1583 MYTQYYI

-1596 NLKLLRNDV
+1596 NLQSLRNNL
-1605 LLPRGTEVN
+1605 LLPPGTKVDES
-1614 VTNLKEAKF
+1614 NLKEAKF
-1623 VSKLDPTH
+1623 VSKLEPTH
-1631 PNYGTSNSDKKAWG
+1631 PNYGTSNNDSIWG
-1645 EQASDS
+1645 NDTTS
-1651 TDGPSYTY
+1651 TNDGMSYTY
-1659 YAPKNVTTTDSILYY
+1659 FPATGTFSVDSILYY
-1674 NEQIALWEKHLEDN
+1674 NEQIASWKTVLANN
-1688 ESAKVTAIKSNEP
+1688 EETKTKAIDSGKDDVE
-1701 ETNISFDGG
+1701 NISFDGG
-1710 TVYEH
+1710 TVFEYYS
-1715 DFQYKNATEGHRID
+1715 QID
-1729 LDYKTL
+1729 SGKGTTSQDYWQVL
-1735 INFGVEKGGEFNE
+1735 GAIHVE
-1748 TTGFIFRFN
+1748 TGFELLYMGWQLDSHIN
-1757 FNLGPAAIYHD
+1757 IGGGGTENNDSIKYDKKAV
-1768 EDLTFETKGSKYVLA
+1768 KYVLA

-1789 AFSVDVYGSPDQTSP
+1789 AFSVDVFKNPISP

-1909 KSIIK
+1909 KSITK

-2014 VLEKYVT
+2014 VLERYVT

-2073 ELVVKDMSKPTLIAL
+2073 ELVVKDMSKPTLIAM

-2147 ESTFDLYNNE
+2147 ESTFELYNNE
-2157 FTIGL
+2157 FTTGL

-2284 SSMYNSFAPYTSGLI
+2284 SSMYHSFAPYTSGLI

-2447 VCTQFN
+2447 VCAQFN

-2510 KRVDNDLDGLVA
+2510 KRVDNDLNGLVA

-2590 VASNRKIAITPT
+2590 VTSNRKIAITPT

-2610 TTLTISLK
+2610 TTLTVSLK

-2638 QNPLNWIV
+2638 QNPLNWTV

-2659 EFHAEISNNG
+2659 EFNAEISNNG

-2694 PGEKVKLNFNVLSS
+2694 PGEKAKLNFNVLSS

-2815 KAYDANQGIIHHSLI
+2815 KAYDANQGIIYHSLST
-2830 ASKNKEKVDIYFT
+2830 SKNGKLENILFKTD
-2843 TGKASEGSFDEP
+2843 KASEGSFEEP
-2855 ITLTTTGEIEQVIK
+2855 VILTTTGEIEQVIK
-2869 INKGWTWLSLNVEKL
+2869 INKGWTWLSLNVDKSSE
-2884 TGSTPNA
+2884 STPSA
-2891 VLKPLNCDSTTLLK
+2891 VLKPLNCDSTALLK
-2905 GKLSYTQ
+2905 GKLSFAQ
-2912 YNVESGEW
+2912 YNAENEEW
-2920 EGELDTMK
+2920 QGELKSLTV
-2928 TTEMYKLKYHQS
+2928 TEMYKLKYHQQ

-2947 RKVFPNAMPIEV
+2947 RRINPNATPISI
-2959 DPAWNWI
+2959 DSGWNWI
-2966 GYIPQNS
+2966 GYIPRTS
-2973 MSIADALASLNPQDG
+2973 LSVADALASLNPQDG
-2988 DWIKNQYDF
+2988 DWVKNQYDF
-2997 AVFDSYEWQGT
+2997 AVFDNYEWQGT

-3058 YPNSMNVIAVVMDG
+3058 YPNNMNVIAVVMDG

-3207 VSGVYVIVLK
+3207 VSGVYIIVLK

>member
-36 GASSWAADTYIYRSD
+36 GASSRAADTYMNPVD
-51 TRITLDSP
+51 TKISLDSP
-59 SFKVKFRYYDADG
+59 SFKVEFRYYDADG

-100 DGDDKAKEVR
+100 DGDDDAESLRKYNE
-110 PIDGDWV
+110 DWV
-117 SYETSD
+117 YYNTDD
-123 YYIVLINPHLSTETT
+123 YYVVLIDPRQPEGTT
-138 KDPVTS
+138 N
-144 YDVYVE
+144 YYVYVE

-162 YNIKICGNWR
+162 YTIKICGNWR

-226 DYKYGFYFYD
+226 GYKYGFYFYD

-355 NTEEYTLLA
+355 NTEEYSLLA

-439 RWNVPGFPNSNYK
+439 RWNVPGFPDSNYK

-494 DVYDYLLSVNTT
+494 DIYDYLLSVNTA

-630 ITYGTGMAVKGAK
+630 ITYGTGMAVKGVK

-663 LMVSNVNGGITLP
+663 MMVSNVSGGITLP
-676 IDKDKAKTL
+676 LDKDKAKTL

-731 MMMRVPGTNS
+731 MMMRVPGANS

-875 NDIANGMHGNIG
+875 NDIANDMHGNIG

-907 TNEEGEYTITG
+907 TNEEGKYTITG
-918 IPLLGEGVTYD
+918 IPLLGKGVTYD

-935 IHRFS
+935 IHCFS

-979 PVEGCKIKID
+979 PVEDCKIKID
-989 GEGCV
+989 GEGCF

-1108 QDELSSQIVNNK
+1108 QDELSSEIVNNK

-1222 LVMCYRSQPVL
+1222 LVMRYRSQPQL
-1233 EVTDTAHIDGAFGEI
+1233 EVSDSAHVDGAFGDI
-1248 NAEVHQLDGSVESQ
+1248 TAEVNNLDGSVDTLETYSLNPESG
-1262 ATYTKDAVSNTIK
+1262 APIYK
-1275 YKFGYPVYITG
+1275 YGYPVYSTG
-1286 NRYGMF
+1286 NRYSML
-1292 LKAYEMYT
+1292 LKAYELYA

-1305 NLVNDT
+1305 NIVNDT
-1311 VPLSGVG
+1311 VPLSGASVR
-1318 VQISNEFDGQTLVWA
+1318 ISNEFDGETLVWG
-1333 ANDTLATPGQIED
+1333 ANDTLATPGQIEQV
-1346 IAETDMEL
+1346 AETPMEL
-1354 STLGTGRYAF
+1354 SALGTARYAF

-1379 NIVYEVDGVTYSWRP
+1379 NIVYEVDGVTYNWRP

-1417 PSEIIG
+1417 PNEIIG
-1423 VLRDPPGSNSYSMW
+1423 VLRDPPGSNSYAM
-1437 EKGTVIERDKYSQI
+1437 IEQGVVTETYKRSTSYLKVDNSGFNVKLKCGGSATTAT
-1451 GFGLEDLDF
+1451 GFGIYTVN
-1460 RAKFKLGM
+1460 KLQ
-1468 SIKAAAGAP
+1468 SKA
-1477 GLYNISIVDAIM
+1477 
-1489 DIDIG
+1489 DIDVG
-1494 LTTDLH
+1494 LTTDVYWH
-1500 FVAADYDLAPYC
+1500 PEKWSNSSREV
-1512 NIKKTTTFS
+1512 TTFT
-1521 KSISTSSSSDFVGAN
+1521 KSISTSSSNDFVGAK
-1536 GDVFV
+1536 GDIYI
-1541 GNSTNLT
+1541 GKSTNIT
-1548 FGEEREVGLYQI
+1548 FGKEREVGLYKTT
-1560 SNDSIIVDTKDIVS
+1560 NDSIIVDTQEIIA
-1574 VGQSFDTHF
+1574 VGQDFDTHF
-1583 AYTQYYI
+1583 MYTQYYI

-1596 NLKLLRNDV
+1596 NLISLRNNL
-1605 LLPRGTEVN
+1605 LLPSGTKVDEG
-1614 VTNLKEAKF
+1614 NLKEAKF

-1631 PNYGTSNSDKKAWG
+1631 PNYGTSNSDKEVWK

-1659 YAPKNVTTTDSILYY
+1659 YLPINASSIDSVLFY
-1674 NEQIALWEKHLEDN
+1674 NEQIAAWETHLRKN
-1688 ESAKVTAIKSNEP
+1688 
-1701 ETNISFDGG
+1701 ETNKANAIATNKPSKNISLDGG
-1710 TVYEH
+1710 TIYEDSH
-1715 DFQYKNATEGHRID
+1715 IKSIGDGDFYE
-1729 LDYKTL
+1729 LDYDVL
-1735 INFGVEKGGEFNE
+1735 FHGSLESGGAINESFGIYGKFFCEIGGGKHE
-1748 TTGFIFRFN
+1748 TTDTMKDSVTTCKF
-1757 FNLGPAAIYHD
+1757 
-1768 EDLTFETKGSKYVLA
+1768 VLA
-1783 DAQFTD
+1783 DGQFTD
-1789 AFSVDVYGSPDQTSP
+1789 AFSIDIYDDETGISP

-1823 KYHQEGTII
+1823 KYHQKGTII

-1895 DGLGVAR
+1895 DGLSVAR

-1909 KSIIK
+1909 KSITK

-1945 VNGEIADTISLSAYF
+1945 VNGEIADTISISAYF

-2021 HEEYKVNNE
+2021 KEEYKVNNE
-2030 ILLEEPEINY
+2030 ILLKEPEINY

-2147 ESTFDLYNNE
+2147 ESTFELYNNE
-2157 FTIGL
+2157 FTTGL

-2223 NETHAKINASCAF
+2223 DETRAKVNASCAF
-2236 DAESRELIKEGLLAT
+2236 DAESRDLIKNGLLT
-2251 HYGRG
+2251 IHNSRG

-2309 LIAHDSARNRHMA
+2309 LIAHDSARNRHMT

-2414 ANVENSLDQSW
+2414 SNVENSLDQSW

-2447 VCTQFN
+2447 VCAQFN

-2510 KRVDNDLDGLVA
+2510 KRVDNDLNGLVA

-2543 SDYSKVPSSIPAKI
+2543 SDHSKVPSSIPAKI
-2557 FTNTGKES
+2557 FTNTGEEN

-2610 TTLTISLK
+2610 TTLTVSLK

-2638 QNPLNWIV
+2638 QNPLNWTV

-2708 AGIGR
+2708 VGIGR

-2759 LHFINGISNNPDNIV
+2759 LHFINSISNNPDNIV

-2815 KAYDANQGIIHHSLI
+2815 KAYDANQGIIYHSLST
-2830 ASKNKEKVDIYFT
+2830 SKNGKLENILFKTD
-2843 TGKASEGSFDEP
+2843 KASEGSFEEP
-2855 ITLTTTGEIEQVIK
+2855 VVLTTTGEIEQVIK
-2869 INKGWTWLSLNVEKL
+2869 INKGWTWLSLNVDKSSE
-2884 TGSTPNA
+2884 STPSA
-2891 VLKPLNCDSTTLLK
+2891 VLKPLNCDSTALLK
-2905 GKLSYTQ
+2905 GKLSFAQ
-2912 YNVESGEW
+2912 YNAENEEW
-2920 EGELDTMK
+2920 QGELKYLTV
-2928 TTEMYKLKYHQS
+2928 TEMYKLKYHQQ

-2947 RKVFPNAMPIEV
+2947 RKVNPNATPISI
-2959 DPAWNWI
+2959 DSGWNWI
-2966 GYIPQNS
+2966 GYIPRTS
-2973 MSIADALASLNPQDG
+2973 MSVADALASLNPQDG
-2988 DWIKNQYDF
+2988 DWVKNQYDF
-2997 AVFDSYEWQGT
+2997 AVFDNYEWQGT

-3058 YPNSMNVIAVVMDG
+3058 YPNNMNVIAVVMDG

-3122 GKRMEIANPIYFAKD
+3122 GKRMKIANPIYFAKD

-3217 TEDGKVFTLSLVK
+3217 TEDGKVLTLSLVK